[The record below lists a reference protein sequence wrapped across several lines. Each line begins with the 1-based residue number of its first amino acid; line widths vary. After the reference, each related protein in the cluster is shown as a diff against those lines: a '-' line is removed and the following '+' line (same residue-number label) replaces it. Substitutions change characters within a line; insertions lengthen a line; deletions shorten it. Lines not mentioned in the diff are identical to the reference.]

1 MPPDRLGRRRKRPSG
16 GDAPRYPPRR
26 AADVAAPPASQQP
39 RPGMPPLPHPLPQW
53 RLQSRCS
60 SAGDHAAGPWI
71 APPKRAAVCEKEP
84 LTTISRQ
91 PQKTPDARLGPKHA
105 SHRVPGAGSTY
116 RRATWLSP
124 LRFPDQWRCK
134 QCDRAIEFF
143 RIRGSDNAHATRTS
157 CRGRNS
163 LTCREF
169 LDGESEDRL

>member
-1 MPPDRLGRRRKRPSG
+1 MRSSALMPPDRLGRRRKRPSG

-60 SAGDHAAGPWI
+60 SAGDHATGPWI

-91 PQKTPDARLGPKHA
+91 PQKKHLTPVLVQNTQAIGFLGQVQRIEERLGFHLCA
-105 SHRVPGAGSTY
+105 FQISGDVSN
-116 RRATWLSP
+116 
-124 LRFPDQWRCK
+124 
-134 QCDRAIEFF
+134 AIELSNSSAFE
-143 RIRGSDNAHATRTS
+143 AATTRT
-157 CRGRNS
+157 R
-163 LTCREF
+163 RE
-169 LDGESEDRL
+169 LRVVAETA